1 MEEILDKLLL
11 NSKSSQLA
19 CIEIHNKPIFPF
31 RYELCAILNINS
43 WELLLKSF
51 IIKYYPKVKVIY
63 ADGTTKPFEEC
74 VAFVAGELGKNFSVA
89 KQNLEKIYEYRCNI
103 IHFYQDDIDIL
114 LFSLLSK
121 NILLYHEFLLKYFGI
136 DIASETNLILLPIGF
151 KKPASPI
158 DFLSNT
164 SQIEKSSK
172 AVQLFVKSIIKS
184 TEQISDEG
192 IEDSILFSFKMSLI
206 NECRIKNADVLAA
219 ISNDKKNA
227 TIRVDNVIGKFILTD
242 DENEEGVKRI
252 MIDEDNL
259 FRTVYTQTY
268 HDVTE
273 TCKKL
278 FSDFKLNNSFNNKLK
293 KLKNN
298 HQFHKP
304 RYLNLDN
311 PKGGVKDYYSEKIY
325 DELAK
330 EYTKK
335 THDCIN

>member
-1 MEEILDKLLL
+1 MEEIIDKLIL

-51 IIKYYPKVKVIY
+51 IIKHHPKIKVIY
-63 ADGTTKPFEEC
+63 ADGTTKPFDEC
-74 VAFVAGELGKNFSVA
+74 LSFVASELGKDFSVA
-89 KQNLEKIYEYRCNI
+89 RQNLEKIYEYRCNI
-103 IHFYQDDIDIL
+103 IHFYQDDIDVL
-114 LFSLLSK
+114 LLSLLSK

-136 DIASETNLILLPIGF
+136 DIANETNLILLPIGF

-172 AVQLFVKSIIKS
+172 AVQQFVKSIIKS
-184 TEQISDEG
+184 TEQISEEG

-206 NECRIKNADVLAA
+206 NESRIKNADVVAA
-219 ISNDKKNA
+219 ITKDKKKA
-227 TIRVDNVIGKFILTD
+227 AIGVANVLGKFVLTD
-242 DENEEGVKRI
+242 DENAEGVKTI
-252 MIDEDNL
+252 KIDEENL

-273 TCKKL
+273 NCKKL
-278 FSDFKLNNSFNNKLK
+278 FSDFKLNNDFSKKLK
-293 KLKNN
+293 KLKNKP
-298 HQFHKP
+298 QFHKP

-335 THDCIN
+335 

>member
-1 MEEILDKLLL
+1 MEEVLDKLLL

-19 CIEIHNKPIFPF
+19 CIEIHNKPTFPF

-51 IIKYYPKVKVIY
+51 IIKHFPKVIVIRP
-63 ADGTTKPFEEC
+63 DGTTKPFDEC
-74 VAFVAGELGKNFSVA
+74 LAFVAGELGKDFSVA
-89 KQNLEKIYEYRCNI
+89 KQNLEKIYEYRCNT
-103 IHFYQDDIDIL
+103 IHFYQDDIDVL

-121 NILLYHEFLLKYFGI
+121 NILLYHDFLLKYFGI

-158 DFLSNT
+158 DFLSNA

-172 AVQLFVKSIIKS
+172 AVQSFVKSIIKS

-206 NECRIKNADVLAA
+206 NESRIKNADVVAA
-219 ISNDKKNA
+219 ITRDKKKA
-227 TIRVDNVIGKFILTD
+227 AIRVENVISKFVLTD
-242 DENEEGVKRI
+242 DENEEGVKKI
-252 MIDEDNL
+252 KIDEENL

-268 HDVTE
+268 HDVTVK
-273 TCKKL
+273 CKKL
-278 FSDFKLNNSFNNKLK
+278 FSDFKINNNFNNKLK

-298 HQFHKP
+298 PKFHKP

-311 PKGGVKDYYSEKIY
+311 PKGGSKDYYSVKVY

-335 THDCIN
+335 